1 MCGSSGAYTHG
12 RHGGLLWERVGR
24 GDSLHLGGMDNM
36 TTSFDRTTS
45 LAIDAIHYELDYLTY
60 ARGIRATLRRIW
72 LRYQL
77 RKLERSVPR

>member
-1 MCGSSGAYTHG
+1 
-12 RHGGLLWERVGR
+12 
-24 GDSLHLGGMDNM
+24 M
-36 TTSFDRTTS
+36 TTPFDRTTS

-77 RKLERSVPR
+77 RELERSIPR